1 MKNRKEELNV
11 MMNELIDRVEYAKL
25 ESEDRVEEMAKID
38 GFIEH
43 LFELVSELQ
52 GNYDELDRLE
62 KEYQAKRAELQ
73 SKVSQA
79 RNIFARRKTEDSKRE
94 KLIALSYEISDA
106 MNKIRAKERRS
117 ESDEQTLR
125 ELQDRLEEVFKKL
138 Q

>member
-1 MKNRKEELNV
+1 MKNREKELNV
-11 MMNELIDRVEYAKL
+11 MMSELIDKVEYAKL
-25 ESEDRVEEMAKID
+25 ESEDRIEEMAKID
-38 GFIEH
+38 KFIEH
-43 LFELVSELQ
+43 LFECISELQ
-52 GNYDELDRLE
+52 SDYDELDRLE
-62 KEYQAKRAELQ
+62 KEYQAKRADLQ

-117 ESDEQTLR
+117 ESDEQTLK
-125 ELQDRLEEVFKKL
+125 ELQDRLEEIFKKL

>member
-25 ESEDRVEEMAKID
+25 ESEDRINEMAKID
-38 GFIEH
+38 ESIEH
-43 LFELVSELQ
+43 LFECINELQ
-52 GNYDELDRLE
+52 SNYDELDRLE
-62 KEYQAKRAELQ
+62 KDYQAKRAELQ

-117 ESDEQTLR
+117 ESDEQTLK
-125 ELQDRLEEVFKKL
+125 ELQDRLEEIFKKL